1 MPETPQTLIATVEN
15 FATAVVETSNRVP
28 VLVDFWAPWCAPCR
42 ALVPVLDRI
51 AQDYAGRLLLAKL
64 NVDEE
69 QEVAAHFGIR
79 SIPTVLLIHR
89 GQVVDQFTGVQPE
102 TTIRAMIER
111 HVVGRGAGIGRQ
123 GPDRRGARTGAGRR
137 SRRRRPDRRGRAG
150 RSSRGARTARRTR
163 RSATPGPRC
172 GWGHRLHHPA
182 RRPGSAVSD
191 ARDPP
196 GAARVPRNR
205 SCRTRRGQRPRGA
218 RSRPGQFCGP
228 ARTGRPSC
236 GRRRLRRGA
245 RGMAHAHAAR
255 PDVWR
260 RRGAPQHARGVRTAR
275 QRRRARCP
283 ISAQDGIAVA
293 LNGHRRRACASA
305 TTEPARGFVI
315 ADLADVGRP
324 QYKSRESR
332 TPCAQAMR

>member
-42 ALVPVLDRI
+42 ALVPLLDRI

-111 HVVGRGAGIGRQ
+111 HVVGAE
-123 GPDRRGARTGAGRR
+123 
-137 SRRRRPDRRGRAG
+137 
-150 RSSRGARTARRTR
+150 
-163 RSATPGPRC
+163 
-172 GWGHRLHHPA
+172 PA
-182 RRPGSAVSD
+182 SD
-191 ARDPP
+191 ARDPILEAHALARAGDHNGAVRTVEAALVDRPEEPVLLAALAGLQLLARDAAGATASITRLAARDPSFRRSRPP
-196 GAARVPRNR
+196 GAPRVPR
-205 SCRTRRGQRPRGA
+205 TAVAGPRRGQRPRGA

-236 GRRRLRRGA
+236 RRRRLRRGA

-255 PDVWR
+255 SDVWR

-275 QRRRARCP
+275 
-283 ISAQDGIAVA
+283 
-293 LNGHRRRACASA
+293 
-305 TTEPARGFVI
+305 
-315 ADLADVGRP
+315 
-324 QYKSRESR
+324 
-332 TPCAQAMR
+332 

>member
-111 HVVGRGAGIGRQ
+111 HVVGAE
-123 GPDRRGARTGAGRR
+123 
-137 SRRRRPDRRGRAG
+137 S
-150 RSSRGARTARRTR
+150 
-163 RSATPGPRC
+163 
-172 GWGHRLHHPA
+172 
-182 RRPGSAVSD
+182 VSD
-191 ARDPP
+191 ARDPIVEAHALARAGDHNGAVRTVEAALADRP
-196 GAARVPRNR
+196 EEPVLLAALAGLQLLARDGAGATASITRLAARDPQFPTLATLRARLGFLETAAAGPDVASARAALAAEPGNSAARHALASHHAVDGDYGAALEEWLTLMHRDRMYGDDVARRSMLAVFELLGSEDERVAP
-205 SCRTRRGQRPRGA
+205 
-218 RSRPGQFCGP
+218 F
-228 ARTGRPSC
+228 
-236 GRRRLRRGA
+236 RRR
-245 RGMAHAHAAR
+245 MASLLH
-255 PDVWR
+255 
-260 RRGAPQHARGVRTAR
+260 
-275 QRRRARCP
+275 
-283 ISAQDGIAVA
+283 
-293 LNGHRRRACASA
+293 
-305 TTEPARGFVI
+305 
-315 ADLADVGRP
+315 
-324 QYKSRESR
+324 
-332 TPCAQAMR
+332 

>member
-111 HVVGRGAGIGRQ
+111 HVVGAE
-123 GPDRRGARTGAGRR
+123 
-137 SRRRRPDRRGRAG
+137 
-150 RSSRGARTARRTR
+150 
-163 RSATPGPRC
+163 
-172 GWGHRLHHPA
+172 PA
-182 RRPGSAVSD
+182 SD
-191 ARDPP
+191 ARDPIVEAHALARAGDHNGAVRTVEAALADRP
-196 GAARVPRNR
+196 EEPVLLAALAGLQLLARDAAGATASITRLAARDPQFPTLATLR
-205 SCRTRRGQRPRGA
+205 A
-218 RSRPGQFCGP
+218 RLGFLETAAAGPDAASARAALAADPGNSGGP

-236 GRRRLRRGA
+236 GRRGLRRGA

-255 PDVWR
+255 SDVWR

-275 QRRRARCP
+275 QRR
-283 ISAQDGIAVA
+283 
-293 LNGHRRRACASA
+293 
-305 TTEPARGFVI
+305 
-315 ADLADVGRP
+315 
-324 QYKSRESR
+324 
-332 TPCAQAMR
+332 